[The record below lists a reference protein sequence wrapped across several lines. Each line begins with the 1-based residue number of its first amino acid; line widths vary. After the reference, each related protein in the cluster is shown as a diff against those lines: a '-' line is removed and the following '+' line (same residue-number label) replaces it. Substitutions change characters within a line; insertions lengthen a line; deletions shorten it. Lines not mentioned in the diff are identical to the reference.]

1 MFRPF
6 KHQFVD
12 KQNLLY
18 KLSYLNPVSNNPAL
32 NKCVFTLIEN
42 VGTLTKGGV
51 RIKTLSRTHQPG
63 LKFFFSSTVEAIV
76 KEKKTKTRNNNPN
89 PLLYG

>member
-6 KHQFVD
+6 KLQFVD

-18 KLSYLNPVSNNPAL
+18 KLSYLNSVSNNPAL
-32 NKCVFTLIEN
+32 NKCGFTLIEN
-42 VGTLTKGGV
+42 VGALTKGSV

-63 LKFFFSSTVEAIV
+63 
-76 KEKKTKTRNNNPN
+76 
-89 PLLYG
+89 